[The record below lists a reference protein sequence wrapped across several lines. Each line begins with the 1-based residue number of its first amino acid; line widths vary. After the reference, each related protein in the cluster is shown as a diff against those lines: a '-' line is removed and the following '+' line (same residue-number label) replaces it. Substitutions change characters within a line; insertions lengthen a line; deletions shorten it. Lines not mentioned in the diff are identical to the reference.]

1 VGDEVVVVD
10 PATFATSTSR
20 LVAMKVSQRECGTMI
35 HPAGQLCV
43 TTDHPIFDPDA
54 RGFFPAGD
62 WLVGTRSAL
71 LISDDRGVRREAIRS
86 VEIFTRV
93 DDVFDLTVEHE
104 WHTFVAEGVVV
115 HNKEPPCNDPEPNTP
130 CSCGDQR
137 VGVLACLGAWGPPE
151 CTECRLPRGSD
162 GGVDGGRDGGR
173 DGGIDDGGVDD
184 GGIDGG
190 DGG

>member
-1 VGDEVVVVD
+1 MGDEVVVVD

-20 LVAMKVSQRECGTMI
+20 VVAMKVSQRECGTMI
-35 HPAGQLCV
+35 HAGGQLCV

-62 WLVGTRSAL
+62 WLMGTRKAL
-71 LISDDRGVRREAIRS
+71 LISDENGVRREAIS
-86 VEIFTRV
+86 GLQIFTRV

-115 HNKEPPCNDPEPNTP
+115 HNKSPPCDVPAPNTP
-130 CSCGDQR
+130 CSCGPQGEG
-137 VGVLACLGAWGPPE
+137 VGVLECTHHWSGPE
-151 CTECRLPRGSD
+151 CTQCRLPPD
-162 GGVDGGRDGGR
+162 GGADGGRDGGS
-173 DGGIDDGGVDD
+173 DDGGVDD